1 MDEQKVP
8 NKKKRNIVLQVIAF
22 IITAAL
28 VAGAVFLIANHDR
41 LNLDSLKRY
50 FTYRS
55 LERNDSG
62 QAKSFPYSNS
72 STDIFAAFGDDLLI
86 CSGGGVRLY
95 SGGGVCYVE
104 DSISLETPAVDICGD
119 TAAVYS
125 VGGNAIYL
133 YRDRAQYAV
142 ISDPE
147 WVILSVRLNESGW
160 LAVTTQ
166 QSGYKAVITVYNNQQ
181 QKCAAFRLS
190 SSFVSDAVVTDD
202 CDSLAVVSLGQ
213 DGTSFESTLSFYD
226 LPDTKNPGVDYDLTP
241 SISYSLGNNVILA
254 LQGGNTIRCIGD
266 YGVSVWNGKSVNS
279 WSCQNEYLKT
289 FALSDE
295 FTAMLI
301 GKYRLSSQAELY
313 TIDERGNP
321 SVGRAI
327 NEQVLS
333 MSAAGKYVAVL
344 TANRL
349 DIYNQDLD
357 LYASLDGTSGAKEV
371 LMREDGS
378 ALLISSETAHLYVPN

>member
-1 MDEQKVP
+1 MDEQKAP
-8 NKKKRNIVLQVIAF
+8 NKKKRNVVLRVIAF

-28 VAGAVFLIANHDR
+28 VAGAVFLVVNHDR
-41 LNLDSLKRY
+41 INLDSLKRY

-62 QAKSFPYSNS
+62 QAKSFPYSGS

-125 VGGNAIYL
+125 VGGNTIYL

-142 ISDPE
+142 LSDPD
-147 WVILSVRLNESGW
+147 WVILSVRLNQSGW

-166 QSGYKAVITVYNNQQ
+166 QSGYKAVITVYNGEQ
-181 QKCAAFRLS
+181 QKSAAFRLS
-190 SSFVSDAVVTDD
+190 SSFVGDAVVTDD

-213 DGTSFESTLSFYD
+213 DGTAFESTLSFYD
-226 LPDTKNPGVDYDLTP
+226 LPDAKNPGVDYDLTP
-241 SISYSLGNNVILA
+241 SISCSLGNNVILA
-254 LQGGNTIRCIGD
+254 LQGGDQIRCIGD
-266 YGVSVWNGKSVNS
+266 YGVSVWNGKDVDS

-295 FTAMLI
+295 FTAMLV

-313 TIDERGNP
+313 TIDKHGTP
-321 SVGRAI
+321 SVGRVI

-357 LYASLDGTSGAKEV
+357 LYASLEGTNGAKEV

-378 ALLISSETAHLYVPN
+378 ALLISSETAHLFVPN